1 MAQCQSLLPILPPP
15 PGILSLFFCFWNSC
29 TACAQWWVSCLS
41 QKKTHCGAL
50 KSVQLC
56 FTLGQRQKEIPVFH
70 FPVNV
75 S

>member
-1 MAQCQSLLPILPPP
+1 MAQSILAAHSPPP
-15 PGILSLFFCFWNSC
+15 PRYFVIVLFWNSC
-29 TACAQWWVSCLS
+29 TVPSGGSAVSH
-41 QKKTHCGAL
+41 KKTHCWAL

-56 FTLGQRQKEIPVFH
+56 FTLGQHQKEIRVFH